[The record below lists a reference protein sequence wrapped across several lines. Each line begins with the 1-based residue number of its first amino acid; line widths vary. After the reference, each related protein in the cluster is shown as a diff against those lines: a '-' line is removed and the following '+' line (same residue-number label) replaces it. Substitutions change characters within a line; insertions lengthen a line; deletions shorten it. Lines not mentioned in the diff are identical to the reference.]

1 MPHLVCGCCHGSTAA
16 PIALASPRGSRRA
29 AGSSHAR
36 ATGSGARAT
45 ASGVQGYSPPPP
57 PVSPIKGLID
67 FHTHAAPDI
76 FGRAIDDDELAAL
89 AASRQMEAIVF
100 KNHVTHT
107 ADRAWLVRKH
117 VPGIKVFGGITLNRA
132 VGGLNPQAVEWMWRM
147 QGGHG
152 RVVWFPTFDADNHVR
167 KSGAAPSGLR
177 AVDERGKVL
186 PEARAVLKV
195 CAAQRLVVQ
204 TGHASAEEALALIEA
219 AREEGCDRVVV
230 THAQFDVVDMS
241 LAQMKRAAALGGK
254 LELCA
259 LLMLTGPESPLEWMR
274 HAPRIPLADTAA
286 RIKAVG
292 AQHFVLGTDL
302 GQTGNPTPADGLQ
315 MFVTGLLAEGITR
328 QQIEIMGRETP
339 GALLMG

>member
-1 MPHLVCGCCHGSTAA
+1 M
-16 PIALASPRGSRRA
+16 
-29 AGSSHAR
+29 
-36 ATGSGARAT
+36 
-45 ASGVQGYSPPPP
+45 
-57 PVSPIKGLID
+57 
-67 FHTHAAPDI
+67 
-76 FGRAIDDDELAAL
+76 
-89 AASRQMEAIVF
+89 
-100 KNHVTHT
+100 
-107 ADRAWLVRKH
+107 
-117 VPGIKVFGGITLNRA
+117 
-132 VGGLNPQAVEWMWRM
+132 
-147 QGGHG
+147 
-152 RVVWFPTFDADNHVR
+152 
-167 KSGAAPSGLR
+167 
-177 AVDERGKVL
+177 DERGQVL

-219 AREEGCDRVVV
+219 AREEGCDRIVV

-254 LELCA
+254 MELCA

-328 QQIEIMGRETP
+328 AQIQTMGRETP